1 MEQRVLVQ
9 QDIVRLVDAIRKQ
22 GKIIGFTN
30 GCFDILHVG
39 HVRYLCAAKSM
50 VDVLIVGVNSDES
63 VRALKGPQRPV
74 IPDIFRA
81 EVLSA
86 LRCVDYVT
94 IFSERTAERIV
105 EAIRPDI
112 YFKGGDYTP
121 DVNSLPESA
130 IVREY
135 GGKVVILPYQEGFST
150 TRILGAIR
158 ESLER

>member
-1 MEQRVLVQ
+1 LEQRVLVQ

-94 IFSERTAERIV
+94 IFSDRTAERIV

-150 TRILGAIR
+150 TRILGTIR

>member
-150 TRILGAIR
+150 TRILGTIR

>member
-1 MEQRVLVQ
+1 LEQRVLVQ

-150 TRILGAIR
+150 TRILGTIR

>member
-1 MEQRVLVQ
+1 MEQRVLDQ
-9 QDIVRLVDAIRKQ
+9 QDIVRLVSAIRKQ
-22 GKIIGFTN
+22 VKSIGFTN

-63 VRALKGPQRPV
+63 VRALKGPQRPI
-74 IPDIFRA
+74 IPDVFRA

-94 IFSERTAERIV
+94 IFSDITAERIV
-105 EAIRPDI
+105 EAIKPDI

-130 IVREY
+130 IVRSY
-135 GGKVVILPYQEGFST
+135 GGRVVILPYQEGFST
-150 TRILGAIR
+150 THILGTIR

>member
-94 IFSERTAERIV
+94 IFSDRTAERIV

-150 TRILGAIR
+150 TRILGTIR

>member
-1 MEQRVLVQ
+1 MEQRVLSQ
-9 QDIVRLVDAIRKQ
+9 QDIVRLVDAVRKQ
-22 GKIIGFTN
+22 GKSIGFTN

-94 IFSERTAERIV
+94 IFSDRTAERIV

-150 TRILGAIR
+150 TRILGTIR
-158 ESLER
+158 ELLER